1 MKKDKMDLVDFTCCF
16 VSLVCL
22 ILGIS
27 ARSIGDHTHW
37 VVLFFSVS
45 ALYAIPSIKW
55 IFGNMKFIFEQMI
68 KRIKGDGD
76 NEKR

>member
-1 MKKDKMDLVDFTCCF
+1 MNLVDFTCCV
-16 VSLVCL
+16 VSFICL
-22 ILGIS
+22 ILGIY

-37 VVLFFSVS
+37 VVLFFSTS

-55 IFGNMKFIFEQMI
+55 LFGNMKDIFEEMI
-68 KRIKGDGD
+68 KRIKGDDD